1 MNIKRQQLIIDIIN
15 IIMRFI
21 PAYLFI
27 VILLNNLTSQSA
39 LHTLILLPAPIL
51 SYLIK
56 KHTRHIWSFLIL
68 HGIVLAIYLT
78 VVSDIYLRTAIGIY
92 IVILTVVAYYKKNK
106 GKERENTPAVLLI
119 LFVMFYIACSLVGMQ
134 DLLPLC
140 FNLSIVYV
148 LLFVVNTYLFNL
160 EKFVYNHEGMNHI
173 PFRQIRNSNS
183 VLILFLSSLFL
194 VSMLIFSLIPL
205 DRYLAKLGKLIIR
218 LLRFLFSLLRFEEP
232 EDILEPEEEQMA
244 VEDFPITE
252 PSRLM
257 EIIMEI
263 LQWVAIILVIAL
275 IVALIVYTLYQIY
288 QYFYLKSEDKTK
300 DKIEFLSPFLRKER
314 VKREHKKIIR
324 RLFGRSNN
332 ALIRK
337 FFTQAVTANL
347 TSDTKLDKSLTP
359 SQLSNFILPSTNK
372 ATAPLPGEGQT
383 VEQIN
388 AKKQITEYYEKARYS
403 NEECSKDEVQTL
415 KKLLKEIQ

>member
-39 LHTLILLPAPIL
+39 LHSLILLPAPIL

-56 KHTRHIWSFLIL
+56 KYTRHIWSFLVL

-92 IVILTVVAYYKKNK
+92 MVILTLVAYYKKNK
-106 GKERENTPAVLLI
+106 GKERENTPAELLV
-119 LFVMFYIACSLVGMQ
+119 LFVMFYIACSLVGMKE
-134 DLLPLC
+134 LLPLC
-140 FNLSIVYV
+140 FNLSIIYV
-148 LLFVVNTYLFNL
+148 LLFVVNMYLFNL
-160 EKFVYNHEGMNHI
+160 EKFVYNHEGMNNI
-173 PFRQIRNSNS
+173 PFHQIRNSNN

-194 VSMLIFSLIPL
+194 VFMLTFSLIPL
-205 DRYLAKLGKLIIR
+205 DRFLSKLGKLLIR
-218 LLRFLFSLLRFEEP
+218 LLRYLISLLRSEEP
-232 EDILEPEEEQMA
+232 EDIPEPEEEQMA
-244 VEDFPITE
+244 VEDFPINE

-257 EIIMEI
+257 VIILDI
-263 LQWVAIILVIAL
+263 FQWVAIILVIAL
-275 IVALIVYTLYQIY
+275 FVALIVYTLYQIY
-288 QYFYLKSEDKTK
+288 QYFYLKSEDTTK

-314 VKREHKKIIR
+314 VKREHKKILR
-324 RLFGRSNN
+324 GLFGRSNN
-332 ALIRK
+332 AQIRK

-347 TSDTKLDKSLTP
+347 TPDTKLDISLTP
-359 SQLSNFILPSTNK
+359 TQLSNFILPSPNK
-372 ATAPLPGEGQT
+372 ASTPLTGEDQT

-388 AKKQITEYYEKARYS
+388 AKKQITKYYEKARYS
-403 NEECSKDEVQTL
+403 NEECSKDEVQNL